1 MCVVAR
7 LKESVS
13 WNLSWVGPYLE
24 QPVENIA
31 LNAKNPGQEGS
42 TRMVA
47 ASYGRSVQLW
57 QICDNGQKTR
67 EVGKS
72 LTKLLDILDYDIL

>member
-1 MCVVAR
+1 MFVVER
-7 LKESVS
+7 LKESVG
-13 WNLSWVGPYLE
+13 WNLSWVGPYLD

-67 EVGKS
+67 EVGES
-72 LTKLLDILDYDIL
+72 STKLLNIFN